1 MTHRRRN
8 TLAAFLAAG
17 LLVLTAVSSQAMAWG
32 GRHPGW
38 GDPHPKTSLQPK
50 ASHTAKPTH
59 SFKIV
64 SCKPTATPTPTPTAV
79 SVAQVRPGFGFG
91 MRGWKV
97 FQGWMKDFD
106 KTACTVDALRTSSD
120 ARIAKFVKS
129 LQGLDTRIGKIAAL
143 TAGEKAGLTA
153 EVNGEIADLNALKTK
168 IDGET
173 TIAAIQ
179 ADLAA
184 LANESVYIRSISL
197 QIGMIGGAENILA
210 SLAKLDAQVAT
221 FTTEIAAAPAGI
233 DTAAAQKSLDDL
245 KTRIAE
251 AKSLVS
257 PLPASLLAL
266 TEAQLRAGKADP
278 TVAAA
283 FKAYWRA
290 SFDTWMA
297 RRDAWVVQW
306 ILAGKPG
313 FDGDK
318 DHDKTP
324 HPTATPTPTPTPV

>member
-32 GRHPGW
+32 GGHPGW
-38 GDPHPKTSLQPK
+38 GDPHPKTSGEPK
-50 ASHTAKPTH
+50 SSHSAKPTH

-64 SCKPTATPTPTPTAV
+64 SCKPTATPTPTPTAGIG
-79 SVAQVRPGFGFG
+79 AQVRPNFG

-97 FQGWMKDFD
+97 YQGWMKDFD
-106 KTACTVDALRTSSD
+106 KTACTLDGLRASSD

-129 LQGLDTRIGKIAAL
+129 LQGLDTRIGKITAL
-143 TAGEKAGLTA
+143 TSGEKAGLTA
-153 EVNGEIADLNALKTK
+153 EVDSEIADLNALKTK
-168 IDGET
+168 IDAET

-197 QIGMIGGAENILA
+197 QIGMIGGAENILV
-210 SLAKLDAQVAT
+210 SLTKLDTQVAT

-233 DTAAAQKSLDDL
+233 DTTAAQKYLDDL

-251 AKSLVS
+251 AKSLAS